1 MENNA
6 DPKIIC
12 FTCSLAFCG
21 YETSALPNAKVVRV
35 NCIGRIDPVII
46 LEMFE
51 KGVDAIMLAGC
62 QPPDCHYVDGNLQA
76 ERAAKMLKKLV
87 VLTGLEPERVKLLW
101 YSPLNGKGLDSYLE
115 EFSKEIS
122 KLKPSPSKTEK
133 LEPAFSVNISA
144 AKRAASDFR
153 LRVLLGR
160 EEELTEFANVFGE
173 KIPPEQFDNL
183 MDDIVEAEFVRNKI
197 YVLTKT
203 KPLSVKDIAEVTSL
217 KPAAVLQ
224 HIVNMRRRNMI
235 ALDHV
240 DGTTPFYAALEV

>member
-1 MENNA
+1 MENN
-6 DPKIIC
+6 DYPRIVC

-21 YETSALPNAKVVRV
+21 DETSVLPNAKVVRV
-35 NCIGRIDPVII
+35 NCVGRIDPVIV

-51 KGVDAIMLAGC
+51 RGIDAIMLAGC

-76 ERAAKMLKKLV
+76 ERAVKMLKKLV
-87 VLTGLEPERVKLLW
+87 ALTGLEPERVKLLW
-101 YSPLNGKGLDSYLE
+101 YSPLNGKGLDLYLT
-115 EFSKEIS
+115 EFSKEMR
-122 KLKPSPSKTEK
+122 KLKPSPSETEK
-133 LEPAFSVNISA
+133 PESAFSVNISA

-160 EEELTEFANVFGE
+160 EEELTEYVNAYGE
-173 KIPPEQFDNL
+173 KIPPEQFDDL
-183 MDDIVEAEFVRNKI
+183 MDDIVEAEFIRNKI

-203 KPLSVKDIAEVTSL
+203 KPLSVKDIAEATNM

-240 DGTTPFYAALEV
+240 DATTPFYKALEV